1 MPVCLARGA
10 RDGRQYVVMSL
21 EGANPEHGELSPE
34 GWFSWI
40 LELVDAFD
48 RLNNVSHIFHR
59 DVKPANIRTT
69 DGHPKIIDFG
79 LARKDDGSPFPLE
92 RVGSRD
98 FIAPEIFRYE
108 PYTVR
113 AEIYSVA
120 KTIEAIVPDDV
131 KQALSTALFNATKND
146 RMVRTPSWSVFRSEA
161 KAGIAAYRRN
171 APARQRRRIALAA
184 GIWKTRI
191 VARHVFLAFAC
202 LSAIAGTVYAA
213 LHLHLRSKHLAF
225 AQMES
230 DYRRAE
236 SLYKAKKYSQAL
248 KLLVPIAECEC
259 RRPPEACL
267 LLAECHKRGLG
278 VHASDEKFREYM
290 LKYDEARKHVLVD
303 GHERLSRP
311 RHPTGAMRSE

>member
-1 MPVCLARGA
+1 MGSGLSGDVYLVRAKDDPSELFVLKHHRIWKEGVSAAAFALEADILEDQPIPGNMPVCVARGTW
-10 RDGRQYVVMSL
+10 DGRQYVVMSL
-21 EGANPEHGELSPE
+21 EGANPERGEPPAE

-48 RLNNVSHIFHR
+48 RLNNLALIFHR

-69 DGHPKIIDFG
+69 DGHPKIIDYG
-79 LARKDDGSPFPLE
+79 LALKNDGSPFPLE

-171 APARQRRRIALAA
+171 APALQRRRIALAA

-191 VARHVFLAFAC
+191 VAGLVVGGIVTI
-202 LSAIAGTVYAA
+202 AIAFGLISSGSY
-213 LHLHLRSKHLAF
+213 LCHRWWMHLREDREIQAY
-225 AQMES
+225 A
-230 DYRRAE
+230 DYIAGEGCRALDDPTNAIRLLE
-236 SLYKAKKYSQAL
+236 RAL
-248 KLLVPIAECEC
+248 KNE
-259 RRPPEACL
+259 
-267 LLAECHKRGLG
+267 HRG
-278 VHASDEKFREYM
+278 K
-290 LKYDEARKHVLVD
+290 
-303 GHERLSRP
+303 
-311 RHPTGAMRSE
+311 

>member
-1 MPVCLARGA
+1 MGSGLSGDVYIVRAKDAPSEFLVLKHHRIWKEGVSAAAFALEADILEDQPIPGNMPVCVARGTW
-10 RDGRQYVVMSL
+10 DGRQYVVMSL
-21 EGANPEHGELSPE
+21 EGANPERGELPAE

-48 RLNNVSHIFHR
+48 RLNNLALIFHR

-69 DGHPKIIDFG
+69 DGHPKIIDYG
-79 LARKDDGSPFPLE
+79 LALKNDGSPFPLE

-146 RMVRTPSWSVFRSEA
+146 RIVRTPSWSVFRSEA

-171 APARQRRRIALAA
+171 APALQRRRIALAA

-191 VARHVFLAFAC
+191 VAGLVVGGIVTI
-202 LSAIAGTVYAA
+202 AIAFGLISSGSY
-213 LHLHLRSKHLAF
+213 LCRRWWMHLREDREIQAY
-225 AQMES
+225 A
-230 DYRRAE
+230 DYIAGEGCRALDDPTNAIRLLE
-236 SLYKAKKYSQAL
+236 RAL
-248 KLLVPIAECEC
+248 KNE
-259 RRPPEACL
+259 
-267 LLAECHKRGLG
+267 HRG
-278 VHASDEKFREYM
+278 K
-290 LKYDEARKHVLVD
+290 
-303 GHERLSRP
+303 
-311 RHPTGAMRSE
+311 

>member
-1 MPVCLARGA
+1 MGSGLSGDVYIVRAKDDPSELFVLKHHRIWKEGVSAETFAREADILEDQPIPGNMPVCVARGTW
-10 RDGRQYVVMSL
+10 DGRQYVVMSL
-21 EGANPEHGELSPE
+21 EGANPERGELPAE

-48 RLNNVSHIFHR
+48 RLNNLALIFHR

-69 DGHPKIIDFG
+69 DGHPKIIDYG
-79 LARKDDGSPFPLE
+79 LALKNDGSPFPLE

-131 KQALSTALFNATKND
+131 MQALSTALFNATKND

-171 APARQRRRIALAA
+171 APALQRRRIALAA

-191 VARHVFLAFAC
+191 VAGLVVGGIVTI
-202 LSAIAGTVYAA
+202 AIAFGLISSGSY
-213 LHLHLRSKHLAF
+213 LCRRWWMHLREDREIQAY
-225 AQMES
+225 A
-230 DYRRAE
+230 DYIAGEGCRALDDPTNAIRLLE
-236 SLYKAKKYSQAL
+236 RAL
-248 KLLVPIAECEC
+248 KNE
-259 RRPPEACL
+259 
-267 LLAECHKRGLG
+267 HRG
-278 VHASDEKFREYM
+278 K
-290 LKYDEARKHVLVD
+290 
-303 GHERLSRP
+303 
-311 RHPTGAMRSE
+311 

>member
-1 MPVCLARGA
+1 MGSGLSGDVYIVRAKDDPSELFVLKHHRIWKEGVSAAAFALEADILEDQPIPGNMPVCVARGTW
-10 RDGRQYVVMSL
+10 DGRQYVVMSL
-21 EGANPEHGELSPE
+21 EGANPERGELPAE

-48 RLNNVSHIFHR
+48 RLNNLALIFHR

-69 DGHPKIIDFG
+69 DGHPKIIDNG
-79 LARKDDGSPFPLE
+79 LALKNDGSPFPLE

-131 KQALSTALFNATKND
+131 RQALSTALFNATKND

-171 APARQRRRIALAA
+171 APALQRRRIALAA

-191 VARHVFLAFAC
+191 VAGLVVGGIVTI
-202 LSAIAGTVYAA
+202 AIAFGLISSGSY
-213 LHLHLRSKHLAF
+213 LCRRWWMHLREDREIQAY
-225 AQMES
+225 A
-230 DYRRAE
+230 DYIAGEGCRALDDPTNAIRLLE
-236 SLYKAKKYSQAL
+236 RAL
-248 KLLVPIAECEC
+248 KNE
-259 RRPPEACL
+259 
-267 LLAECHKRGLG
+267 HRGQ
-278 VHASDEKFREYM
+278 
-290 LKYDEARKHVLVD
+290 
-303 GHERLSRP
+303 
-311 RHPTGAMRSE
+311 

>member
-1 MPVCLARGA
+1 MGSGLSGDVYLVRAKDDPSELFVLKHHRIWKEGVSAETFALEADILEDQPIPGNMPVCVARGTW
-10 RDGRQYVVMSL
+10 DGRQYVVMSL
-21 EGANPEHGELSPE
+21 EGANPERGELPAE

-48 RLNNVSHIFHR
+48 RLNNLALIFHR

-69 DGHPKIIDFG
+69 DGHPKIIDYG
-79 LARKDDGSPFPLE
+79 LALKNDGSPFPLE

-131 KQALSTALFNATKND
+131 KHALSTALFNATKND
-146 RMVRTPSWSVFRSEA
+146 RIVRTPSWSVFRSEA

-171 APARQRRRIALAA
+171 TPALQRRRIALAA

-191 VARHVFLAFAC
+191 VAGLVVGGIVTIAITFGLISSGSYLCRRWWMHLREDREIQAFADY
-202 LSAIAGTVYAA
+202 IAGEGCRA
-213 LHLHLRSKHLAF
+213 LDDPTNAIRLLER
-225 AQMES
+225 
-230 DYRRAE
+230 
-236 SLYKAKKYSQAL
+236 AL
-248 KLLVPIAECEC
+248 KNE
-259 RRPPEACL
+259 
-267 LLAECHKRGLG
+267 HRG
-278 VHASDEKFREYM
+278 K
-290 LKYDEARKHVLVD
+290 
-303 GHERLSRP
+303 
-311 RHPTGAMRSE
+311 

>member
-1 MPVCLARGA
+1 MGSGLSGDVYIVRAKDAPSELFVLKHHRIWKEGVSAAAFALEADILEDQPIPGNMPVCVARGTW
-10 RDGRQYVVMSL
+10 DGRQYVVMSL
-21 EGANPEHGELSPE
+21 EGANPERGELPAE

-48 RLNNVSHIFHR
+48 RLNNLALIFHR

-69 DGHPKIIDFG
+69 DGHPKIIDYG
-79 LARKDDGSPFPLE
+79 LALKNDGSPFPLE

-171 APARQRRRIALAA
+171 APALQRRRIALAA

-191 VARHVFLAFAC
+191 VAGLVVGGIVTI
-202 LSAIAGTVYAA
+202 AIAFGLISSGSY
-213 LHLHLRSKHLAF
+213 LCRRWWMHLREDREIQAY
-225 AQMES
+225 A
-230 DYRRAE
+230 DYIAGEGCRALDDPTNAIRLLE
-236 SLYKAKKYSQAL
+236 RAL
-248 KLLVPIAECEC
+248 KNE
-259 RRPPEACL
+259 
-267 LLAECHKRGLG
+267 HRG
-278 VHASDEKFREYM
+278 K
-290 LKYDEARKHVLVD
+290 
-303 GHERLSRP
+303 
-311 RHPTGAMRSE
+311 